1 MLDRQQL
8 HISRKHRCCIS
19 FSNAKS
25 LMMVMMIMKMMMVMM
40 MMMVTMMAM
49 MI

>member
-25 LMMVMMIMKMMMVMM
+25 LMMVMMIMKMMMM

>member
-25 LMMVMMIMKMMMVMM
+25 LMMVMMIMKMMMM
-40 MMMVTMMAM
+40 MMMVTMLAM

>member
-25 LMMVMMIMKMMMVMM
+25 LMMVMMIMKMMM

>member
-8 HISRKHRCCIS
+8 HISRKHRCCTC

-25 LMMVMMIMKMMMVMM
+25 LMMVMMIMKVMMM

>member
-25 LMMVMMIMKMMMVMM
+25 LMMVMMIMKMIMM
-40 MMMVTMMAM
+40 MMMITMMAM

>member
-25 LMMVMMIMKMMMVMM
+25 LMMVMMIMKMMMM

-49 MI
+49 MM

>member
-25 LMMVMMIMKMMMVMM
+25 LMMVMMIMKKMMMMI
-40 MMMVTMMAM
+40 MMVTMMAM

>member
-25 LMMVMMIMKMMMVMM
+25 LMMVMMIMKMMMMM
-40 MMMVTMMAM
+40 MMMVTIMAI